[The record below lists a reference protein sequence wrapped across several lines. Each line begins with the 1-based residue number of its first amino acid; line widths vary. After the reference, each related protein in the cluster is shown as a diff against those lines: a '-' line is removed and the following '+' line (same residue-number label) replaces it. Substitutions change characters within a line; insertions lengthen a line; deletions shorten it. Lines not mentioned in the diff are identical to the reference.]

1 MTRRKCMPFLRKQRD
16 CRRRRLRFKTVTST
30 TVGGAQAIGEVRVRY
45 LVTRA
50 ALRAAKAMTTPGLE
64 PRQRLETLMECH
76 GTMLAARGPLSP
88 LPFGEFRR
96 ALRGDL
102 AALLPEGVSP
112 LDLNGVL
119 VVDQDG
125 QITEDAFDLDLEQQM
140 LLHTLRKL
148 DRTAGSV
155 SDRDLQSEIDQET
168 VFTLLHKQGD
178 QAVYEAGR
186 ADLIRRP
193 AGPVDDLSKLRLPP
207 LVADFYQKI
216 SYDSAYQDRWW
227 FACPVCRWPMRIV
240 VRRNAGTSVGAVR
253 CWHAPH
259 ADMGAS
265 YLFRLPADGS
275 APELLPEPS
284 PPRPSGCETVLYPD
298 LGEVPQAQ
306 LTEGH
311 KALTRGIWRYTTVP
325 GLPELALHDQLKER
339 GLKVSLWPGLDAYDL
354 LVEAGP
360 KRGRK
365 VPFKVDVKDY
375 TSAATLASLV
385 HAQEGD
391 RGGAEWLVVPDYRAG
406 QVPLLSGVCAKYGMK
421 VATASEF
428 GEMVCEKAGVSWT

>member
-1 MTRRKCMPFLRKQRD
+1 
-16 CRRRRLRFKTVTST
+16 
-30 TVGGAQAIGEVRVRY
+30 
-45 LVTRA
+45 
-50 ALRAAKAMTTPGLE
+50 LRAAKAMTTPGLE
-64 PRQRLETLMECH
+64 PQQRLETLMECH
-76 GTMLAARGPLSP
+76 GAMLAARGPLSP
-88 LPFGEFRR
+88 LPFGVFRG

-102 AALLPEGVSP
+102 AALLPDGVSA
-112 LDLNGVL
+112 LDLNGIL

-125 QITEDAFDLDLEQQM
+125 QITEDAFDVDLEQQM

-155 SDRDLQSEIDQET
+155 SDRELQSEIDQET
-168 VFTLLHKQGD
+168 AFTLLHKQGD

-186 ADLIRRP
+186 KDLIRRP
-193 AGPVDDLSKLRLPP
+193 AGPVDDLSELRLPP

-216 SYDSAYQDRWW
+216 SYDSVYRGWW

-240 VRRNAGTSVGAVR
+240 VRRTAGTSVGAAR
-253 CWHAPH
+253 CGHAPH

-265 YLFRLPADGS
+265 YLFRLPADAS

-284 PPRPSGCETVLYPD
+284 PPRPGGREAVLYPD
-298 LGEVPQAQ
+298 LGDVPQA
-306 LTEGH
+306 LPAEGY

-325 GLPELALHDQLKER
+325 GLAELALYDRLAGR

-354 LVEAGP
+354 LVEVGP

-375 TSAATLASLV
+375 TSATTLASLV

-406 QVPLLSGVCAKYGMK
+406 QVPLLSGVCAKYDMR

>member
-1 MTRRKCMPFLRKQRD
+1 LSEAPLTLQ
-16 CRRRRLRFKTVTST
+16 TVTST
-30 TVGGAQAIGEVRVRY
+30 TADGTPAIDEVRVRY

-50 ALRAAKAMTTPGLE
+50 ALRAAKAMTMPGLE
-64 PRQRLETLMECH
+64 PQQRLETLMECH

-102 AALLPEGVSP
+102 AALLPKGISAV
-112 LDLNGVL
+112 DLNGVL

-125 QITEDAFDLDLEQQM
+125 QVTEDAFDLDLEQQM

-168 VFTLLHKQGD
+168 AFTLLHKQGD

-186 ADLIRRP
+186 KDLIRRP
-193 AGPVDDLSKLRLPP
+193 AGPVDDLSELRLPP
-207 LVADFYQKI
+207 LVADFYRDI
-216 SYDSAYQDRWW
+216 SYDSKYHGWW

-240 VRRNAGTSVGAVR
+240 VRREAGRSVGGAR

-265 YLFRLPADGS
+265 YLFRLPADAS

-284 PPRPSGCETVLYPD
+284 PPRPGGREAVLYPD
-298 LGEVPQAQ
+298 IGEVPQAQ

-325 GLPELALHDQLKER
+325 GLPELALYDQLTKR

-365 VPFKVDVKDY
+365 VPFRVDVKDY
-375 TSAATLASLV
+375 TSAVTLASLV

-406 QVPLLSGVCAKYGMK
+406 QVPLLSGVCAKYDMQ
-421 VATASEF
+421 VAAASEF

>member
-1 MTRRKCMPFLRKQRD
+1 
-16 CRRRRLRFKTVTST
+16 VTSP
-30 TVGGAQAIGEVRVRY
+30 TVDGAQAIEEVRVRY

-50 ALRAAKAMTTPGLE
+50 ALRAAKAITTPDLKPE
-64 PRQRLETLMECH
+64 QRLVTLMECH

-102 AALLPEGVSP
+102 AELLPEGVSAV
-112 LDLNGVL
+112 DLNGVL
-119 VVDQDG
+119 VVDHDG
-125 QITEDAFDLDLEQQM
+125 RITGDAFDLDLEQQM

-148 DRTAGSV
+148 DKTAGSV

-168 VFTLLHKQGD
+168 VFILLHKQGD
-178 QAVYEAGR
+178 QPMYEAGR
-186 ADLIRRP
+186 RDLIRRP
-193 AGPVDDLSKLRLPP
+193 AGPVGDLSELRLPP
-207 LVADFYQKI
+207 MVADFYRDI
-216 SYDSAYQDRWW
+216 SYDSKYHGWW

-240 VRRNAGTSVGAVR
+240 VRREAGRSVGAVR

-265 YLFRLPADGS
+265 YLFRLPAGTS

-284 PPRPSGCETVLYPD
+284 PPRPGRREAVLYPD
-298 LGEVPQAQ
+298 LGEVPRA
-306 LTEGH
+306 LPVEGH

-325 GLPELALHDQLKER
+325 GLPELALHDRLRER

-360 KRGRK
+360 KGRK
-365 VPFKVDVKDY
+365 KEAFRVDIKDY

-406 QVPLLSGVCAKYGMK
+406 QVPLLSGVCAKYDMR

-428 GEMVCEKAGVSWT
+428 GEMVCDKAGVSWT

>member
-1 MTRRKCMPFLRKQRD
+1 MTSP
-16 CRRRRLRFKTVTST
+16 TVS
-30 TVGGAQAIGEVRVRY
+30 GAQAIEEVRVRY

-50 ALRAAKAMTTPGLE
+50 ALRAAKAMTMPGLE
-64 PRQRLETLMECH
+64 PQQRLGTLMECH

-88 LPFGEFRR
+88 LPFGEFRG

-102 AALLPEGVSP
+102 AALLPGGVSA
-112 LDLNGVL
+112 LDLNGIL

-125 QITEDAFDLDLEQQM
+125 QITEDALDVDLEQQM

-168 VFTLLHKQGD
+168 AFTLLHKQGD

-186 ADLIRRP
+186 KGLIRQP
-193 AGPVDDLSKLRLPP
+193 AGPVDDLSELRLPP
-207 LVADFYQKI
+207 LVADFYREI
-216 SYDSAYQDRWW
+216 SYDSVYRDRWW

-240 VRRNAGTSVGAVR
+240 VRRNAGTSVGAAR

-265 YLFRLPADGS
+265 YLFRLPADAG

-284 PPRPSGCETVLYPD
+284 PPRPGGSEAILYPD
-298 LGEVPQAQ
+298 LGEVPQA
-306 LTEGH
+306 LPAEGH
-311 KALTRGIWRYTTVP
+311 KALARGVWRYTTVP
-325 GLPELALHDQLKER
+325 GLPELALYDRLKER

-406 QVPLLSGVCAKYGMK
+406 QVPLLSGVCAKYGMQ
-421 VATASEF
+421 VAAASEF

>member
-1 MTRRKCMPFLRKQRD
+1 MRP
-16 CRRRRLRFKTVTST
+16 TVDG
-30 TVGGAQAIGEVRVRY
+30 VQAIEEVRVRY

-50 ALRAAKAMTTPGLE
+50 ALRAAKAMTTPGLDPE
-64 PRQRLETLMECH
+64 QRLVTLMECH

-102 AALLPEGVSP
+102 AALLPEGVSAV
-112 LDLNGVL
+112 DLNGVL

-125 QITEDAFDLDLEQQM
+125 QITGGAFDLDLEQQM
-140 LLHTLRKL
+140 LVHTLRKL

-193 AGPVDDLSKLRLPP
+193 AGPVDDLSELRLPL

-216 SYDSAYQDRWW
+216 SYDSAYRDRWW
-227 FACPVCRWPMRIV
+227 FACPVCRWPMRIA
-240 VRRNAGTSVGAVR
+240 VRRNAGTSVGAAR

-259 ADMGAS
+259 AEMGAS
-265 YLFRLPADGS
+265 YLFRLPADAS
-275 APELLPEPS
+275 APELLPEPA
-284 PPRPSGCETVLYPD
+284 PPRPGGREAVLYPD

-306 LTEGH
+306 PTEGH

-325 GLPELALHDQLKER
+325 GLPELALHDRLTER

-375 TSAATLASLV
+375 TSATTLASLV

-406 QVPLLSGVCAKYGMK
+406 QVPLLSGVCAKYDMQ

>member
-1 MTRRKCMPFLRKQRD
+1 MTRRKRSAFLGKQPD
-16 CRRRRLRFKTVTST
+16 CQRGRLRFRTVTSAI
-30 TVGGAQAIGEVRVRY
+30 VYDAQAIEEVRVRY

-64 PRQRLETLMECH
+64 PQQRLVTLMECH

-88 LPFGEFRR
+88 LSFGEFRR

-102 AALLPEGVSP
+102 AALLPEGVSAP
-112 LDLNGVL
+112 DLDGIL

-125 QITEDAFDLDLEQQM
+125 KITEDAFDLDLEQQM
-140 LLHTLRKL
+140 LLYTLRKL

-155 SDRDLQSEIDQET
+155 SDRELQSEIDQET
-168 VFTLLHKQGD
+168 AFALLHKQGD

-186 ADLIRRP
+186 KDLIRRP
-193 AGPVDDLSKLRLPP
+193 AGPVDHLCELRLPP
-207 LVADFYQKI
+207 LVADFYREI
-216 SYDSAYQDRWW
+216 SYDSVYRGWW
-227 FACPVCRWPMRIV
+227 FACPICQWPMRIA
-240 VRRNAGTSVGAVR
+240 VRRNAGTSVGAAR
-253 CWHAPH
+253 CWHRPH

-265 YLFRLPADGS
+265 YLFRLPADAS

-284 PPRPSGCETVLYPD
+284 PPRPDGREAVLYPD
-298 LGEVPQAQ
+298 LREVPQA
-306 LTEGH
+306 LPAEGH

-325 GLPELALHDQLKER
+325 GLPELALYDRLKER

-354 LVEAGP
+354 LVETGP
-360 KRGRK
+360 KRARK

-375 TSAATLASLV
+375 TSATTLANV
-385 HAQEGD
+385 IHAQEGD
-391 RGGAEWLVVPDYRAG
+391 RGGAEWLVVPDYRAS
-406 QVPLLSGVCAKYGMK
+406 QVPLLSGVCAKYSMRA
-421 VATASEF
+421 ATASEF

>member
-1 MTRRKCMPFLRKQRD
+1 
-16 CRRRRLRFKTVTST
+16 VTSP
-30 TVGGAQAIGEVRVRY
+30 TVGGAQALEDARVRY

-50 ALRAAKAMTTPGLE
+50 ALRAAKAMTTPDLKPE
-64 PRQRLETLMECH
+64 QRLETLTECH

-102 AALLPEGVSP
+102 AALVPEGVSA

-140 LLHTLRKL
+140 LLQTLRKL
-148 DRTAGSV
+148 DKTAGSV
-155 SDRDLQSEIDQET
+155 SDRELQSEIDQET
-168 VFTLLHKQGD
+168 AFTLLHKQGD

-186 ADLIRRP
+186 TDLIRRP
-193 AGPVDDLSKLRLPP
+193 AGPADDLSELRLPP
-207 LVADFYQKI
+207 LVADFYQNI
-216 SYDSAYQDRWW
+216 SYDSQYRGWW
-227 FACPVCRWPMRIV
+227 FACPVCRWPMRIA
-240 VRRNAGTSVGAVR
+240 VRKDSGTTQGAAR

-265 YLFRLPADGS
+265 YLFRPPADGG
-275 APELLPEPS
+275 APELLPEAS
-284 PPRPSGCETVLYPD
+284 PPRPDGREAVLYPD
-298 LGEVPQAQ
+298 LAEIPQAQ
-306 LTEGH
+306 LVEGH

-325 GLPELALHDQLKER
+325 GLPELALHDRLTER
-339 GLKVSLWPGLDAYDL
+339 LAGRGPKPVLWPGLDAYDL

-375 TSAATLASLV
+375 TSATTLASLV

-406 QVPLLSGVCAKYGMK
+406 QVPLLSGVCVKYGMR

>member
-1 MTRRKCMPFLRKQRD
+1 MTRRKHVPFLRNQQDCQRG
-16 CRRRRLRFKTVTST
+16 RLRFRIVTSPT
-30 TVGGAQAIGEVRVRY
+30 LNGAQALEEVRVRY

-50 ALRAAKAMTTPGLE
+50 ALRAAKAMTTPGLDPE
-64 PRQRLETLMECH
+64 QRLVTLMECH

-102 AALLPEGVSP
+102 AGLLPESVSAM
-112 LDLNGVL
+112 DLNGVL

-125 QITEDAFDLDLEQQM
+125 QITGDAFDVDLEQQM

-155 SDRDLQSEIDQET
+155 SDRDLQAEIDQET
-168 VFTLLHKQGD
+168 AFTLLHKQGD

-193 AGPVDDLSKLRLPP
+193 AGPVDDLSELRLPP

-216 SYDSAYQDRWW
+216 SYDSAYRGWW

-240 VRRNAGTSVGAVR
+240 VRRAAGTPVGAAR

-265 YLFRLPADGS
+265 YLFRLPPDAS

-284 PPRPSGCETVLYPD
+284 PPRPGGREAVLYPD
-298 LGEVPQAQ
+298 LGEVPQA
-306 LTEGH
+306 LPAEGY

-325 GLPELALHDQLKER
+325 GLPELALYDRLTKR

-375 TSAATLASLV
+375 TSATTLASLV

-391 RGGAEWLVVPDYRAG
+391 RGSAEWLVVPDYRAG